1 MDVMDV
7 AIVGSAVALIVLVNW
22 YFLGRSQAP
31 AVAVAAP
38 GQIAEFTIRVEGG
51 YSPNAIEVALG
62 SRVRL
67 TFDRQEDNPCSEEV
81 VIPDFGIRR
90 DLPAFA
96 RTVVEFTAN
105 AAGTHQFACGMGMLR
120 GQIIVR

>member
-1 MDVMDV
+1 MDVMDFGIIGG
-7 AIVGSAVALIVLVNW
+7 AAALIILVNW
-22 YFLGRSQAP
+22 FFLGRPQAP
-31 AVAVAAP
+31 TVAVAAA
-38 GQIAEFTIRVEGG
+38 GQVAEFTIHVEGG
-51 YSPNAIEVALG
+51 YSPNAIAVPLG

-96 RTVVEFTAN
+96 STVVEFTAN

-120 GQIIVR
+120 GSIVVK

>member
-1 MDVMDV
+1 MDGMDFTIIGV
-7 AIVGSAVALIVLVNW
+7 AAALIVLVNW
-22 YFLGRSQAP
+22 YFLGRSPAR

-38 GQIAEFTIRVEGG
+38 GQVAEFTIRVDGG
-51 YSPNAIEVALG
+51 YAPNAIEVARG

-81 VIPDFGIRR
+81 VVPDFGIRR

-96 RTVVEFTAN
+96 RTVVEFTADT
-105 AAGTHQFACGMGMLR
+105 AGTHQFACGMGMLR
-120 GQIIVR
+120 GRIIVK

>member
-1 MDVMDV
+1 MDVMDFV
-7 AIVGSAVALIVLVNW
+7 IIGAAAALIVLVNW
-22 YFLGRSQAP
+22 FFLGRSQAP
-31 AVAVAAP
+31 AVAVAAA
-38 GQIAEFTIRVEGG
+38 GQVAEFTIRVEGG
-51 YSPNAIEVALG
+51 YAPNAIAVPLG

-96 RTVVEFTAN
+96 STVVEFTAN

-120 GQIIVR
+120 GQIIVK

>member
-7 AIVGSAVALIVLVNW
+7 AIVGSAAALIVLVNW

-31 AVAVAAP
+31 AATAAP
-38 GQIAEFTIRVEGG
+38 GQVAEFTIRVEGG
-51 YSPNAIEVALG
+51 YAPNAIAVARG
-62 SRVRL
+62 ARVRL

-81 VIPDFGIRR
+81 VIPDFGIRA

-96 RTVVEFTAN
+96 STVVEFTAN

-120 GQIIVR
+120 GSIVVK